1 MSLWLQLRAWS
12 ASRNWEMNSKDG
24 SNCAVCTSA
33 KSSAIALWSAI
44 PWSKLSSTL
53 LSLCELVDYFLID
66 VIDVD
71 VVDVLRFFFGVV
83 SSSPCSDI
91 SKNYQEIVI
100 RRLQHSDFEFSYFEK
115 MTPIFGV
122 IESNSRPN
130 RLWELVQNW
139 QPCRPRTEKP

>member
-1 MSLWLQLRAWS
+1 
-12 ASRNWEMNSKDG
+12 MNSKDG

-33 KSSAIALWSAI
+33 IKISLKTHAFSFDIRASSE
-44 PWSKLSSTL
+44 K
-53 LSLCELVDYFLID
+53 YFLID
-66 VIDVD
+66 LIDVD

-122 IESNSRPN
+122 I
-130 RLWELVQNW
+130 
-139 QPCRPRTEKP
+139 